1 MARANNGAW
10 HPFLAHHEEL
20 LVQDESHSMQLRN
33 TLAPLGTFVRRRAK
47 RPAGALALT
56 SVTLGGLLMATALP
70 AYGGVSTNTYT
81 IGAPS
86 GAVGAVAASPGSVG
100 EGALTNFAVTFD
112 LPAALSG
119 PSDDSVTVT
128 PSTALASVPANIDI
142 VGGSCIQAGT
152 GGMGGAGRV
161 STTAVTIE
169 LSSSCSLSAGQ
180 NVEVGFAAD
189 APSTTGTMYF
199 DVSTSKNA
207 TPASSNSVTIVVAR
221 PQLSAASAQLG
232 ANTTYSVTGVPVA
245 SLSSGQT
252 TLKLTVGVTSGAEA
266 ITLYGGTAGYTVAY
280 TPASGTATKDAVTS
294 VALRSTNHAVT
305 LTLATAVANG
315 GVLNITAK
323 GTNPAASG
331 ASQSDEMSVE
341 PGNGTS
347 ETSNGITFGQSVTG
361 VSVSPSSWVA
371 GASSNYFVSFK
382 ASDAIPDGGAIF
394 LTELAGQTGFTTVT
408 AIEVSDTT
416 HAWHFVATDPTLANG
431 LAKIP
436 LSHAVTSGDSLTV
449 LVVGATNPPA
459 GTVNDFAVFS
469 SFDTVPVDAPPYM
482 IGGGV
487 GVNVSVSPS
496 SAGSLATY
504 VISDL
509 YASAA
514 MSAGSRAITLDAPA
528 GTTFPSSPA
537 EYSVQDATTPSG
549 SGTITSAVTGGGT
562 NDVSFEVPGNIS
574 EGDRLTV
581 TVIDVIN
588 PSTASSTYTIGLGG
602 AVTGPSTAGAPFPH
616 APDTFP
622 NGAIINFSGKDY
634 VLGGGHA
641 FEITSPKIMTALQ
654 KVDHATVV
662 TAAAG
667 AKPPSGAPRQGTLLF
682 TRPVNG
688 AATIFVVGS
697 DGELHGFVSPKQ
709 FKDDGYDPALVV
721 TVPSLSG
728 LKMGRSAGAV
738 GAAANAF
745 GTSSDGAIIDSG
757 GTYYVFGGGRAF
769 LVPNSAELSGI
780 RRADKAQTLSG
791 HVTTAQEGAGI
802 ASGVELSAP
811 GRVYVTYQ
819 GSLYPFKSI
828 SQLRA
833 DGYGG
838 TAAMP
843 VPGTAGLPVAASY
856 SGS

>member
-1 MARANNGAW
+1 
-10 HPFLAHHEEL
+10 
-20 LVQDESHSMQLRN
+20 MQLRN
-33 TLAPLGTFVRRRAK
+33 PMAPLSTSVRLRAK
-47 RPAGALALT
+47 TTAGGLALT
-56 SVTLGGLLMATALP
+56 TVALGAWLMVTALP
-70 AYGGVSTNTYT
+70 AYGDVTTNAYT

-86 GAVGAVAASPGSVG
+86 GAVGAVAASPSSVG
-100 EGALTNFAVTFD
+100 EAALTNFAVAFN

-119 PSDDSVTVT
+119 TSDDSVTVT

-152 GGMGGAGRV
+152 GGVGGAGTA
-161 STTAVTIE
+161 STTAMTIE

-180 NVEVGFAAD
+180 NVEVDFTAD
-189 APSTTGTMYF
+189 APSSTGTMYF

-207 TPASSNSVTIVVAR
+207 TAASSNSVTIAVVG
-221 PQLSAASAQLG
+221 PQLSAASVQFG

-245 SLSSGQT
+245 SATSGQT
-252 TLKLTVGVTSGAEA
+252 TVRLTVGVTSGTGA
-266 ITLYGGTAGYTVAY
+266 ITLYSGSAGYTVTY
-280 TPASGTATKDAVTS
+280 TPGSGTATKDTVTS
-294 VALRSTNHAVT
+294 VALSSSNHAAT
-305 LTLATAVANG
+305 LTLATAVTNG
-315 GVLNITAK
+315 DVLNITAE

-331 ASQSDEMSVE
+331 ATQSDEITVG
-341 PGNGTS
+341 PGNGMS
-347 ETSNGITFGQSVTG
+347 EASNAITFGQSVTG
-361 VSVSPSSWVA
+361 VSVSSSSRVA

-382 ASDAIPDGGAIF
+382 ASDAIPTGGAIF
-394 LTELAGQTGFTTVT
+394 LTEPAGETGFASVT

-416 HAWHFVATDPTLANG
+416 HAWHFVATEPTLANG

-436 LSHAVTSGDSLTV
+436 LSREVNSGDSLTV
-449 LVVGATNPPA
+449 FVVGATNPPA
-459 GTVNDFAVFS
+459 GTVNDFAVFT
-469 SFDTVPVDAPPYM
+469 SFDTVPVDAPPYT
-482 IGGGV
+482 IGASV
-487 GVNVSVSPS
+487 GVDVSVSPS

-509 YASAA
+509 YATAA
-514 MSAGSRAITLDAPA
+514 MSAGSSAITLDAPA
-528 GTTFPSSPA
+528 GTTFPTSPA
-537 EYSVQDATTPSG
+537 EYSVEDATTPSG
-549 SGTITSAVTGGGT
+549 SGTVTSAVTGGGT
-562 NDVSFEVPGNIS
+562 NDVGFGVPGNIS
-574 EGDRLTV
+574 AGDRLTV
-581 TVIDVIN
+581 SVLDVVN
-588 PSTASSTYTIGLGG
+588 PGTASNTYTIGLAG
-602 AVTGPSTAGAPFPH
+602 AVTGPTTAAAPFPH
-616 APDTFP
+616 APDTYP

-641 FEITSPKIMTALQ
+641 FEVTSSKMMTALQ

-667 AKPPSGAPRQGTLLF
+667 TKPPSGAPRQGTLLF

-688 AATIFVVGS
+688 APTVYVVGT

-709 FKDDGYDPALVV
+709 FKDDGYDTALVV

-728 LKMGRSAGAV
+728 LKTGRSAAAV
-738 GAAANAF
+738 GDAGNAL

-757 GTYYVFGGGRAF
+757 GTYYVFAGGRAF
-769 LVPNSAELSGI
+769 LVPNAADLSSI
-780 RRADKAQTLSG
+780 RTVDKARALPG

-802 ASGVELSAP
+802 ASGVELSGP

-838 TAAMP
+838 TAAVQ
-843 VPGTAGLPVAASY
+843 VPGTAGLPVVASY